1 MLRALERSMDGTLA
15 PWREAYARTGLA
27 RFDEVDARRLR
38 AERAAMIASNTVP
51 MSLCNMAY
59 ALLVAACFWGTGVD
73 GPLTAWVAA
82 MIALNGAAAL
92 AQARRDPSR
101 GVSGSRRASAM
112 IVRNAAMMAALF
124 SIAPFFLIPVAQG
137 PSAVLLGGM
146 SAATLVIGPYV
157 VYAVP
162 RAALVWLAVCAVLN
176 AFSYGLSGGPF
187 AVAAVIGLVIAIGVA
202 RATLTQAGRLVESFA
217 DRLALERQTKAL
229 QEKQDVI
236 ALLLKEYEEGSN
248 EWLWECD
255 AAGTLHRVPAQLR
268 AMMPAGAAPSLQGLA
283 ALARE
288 GARAPIAAEIAGLLA
303 AGAPFHDLLVPVET
317 REGERRWLSAR
328 GRPQHD
334 GAGAFAGFRGIIAD
348 VTEAKVAEDR
358 VQFLASHDALTEL
371 ANRITYADHV
381 RPWTRAG
388 RRFASLHVDLDR
400 FKLVNDTLGHVA
412 GDELLVLVAERLRA
426 AAAAAHPDAL
436 PARVGGDE
444 FMVCIPL
451 DEDGDGDGRKDGDV
465 DDAPAR
471 GLAAAVVAALAEPFV
486 LEAGCVSIG
495 ASVGYAV
502 WPDDGELSEMPARVD
517 LALYR
522 AKEGGRGQFRRYEAG
537 MDRRAQHRKKMEA
550 ALRGALG
557 RGEMHLAFQ
566 PVIDLERG
574 RPSGVEALLRWT
586 HPTIGAVPPDEFVPL
601 AEESGLIVEI
611 GAWVL
616 REACREAAGW
626 SKPLSIAVNVSP
638 RQILREDFVETVL
651 GALGRGEMA
660 IAFQPVFD
668 LGDGRATGV
677 EALMRWT
684 HPRLGTVSPAS
695 FIPLAEESGLI
706 VELGAWVLRE
716 ACAEA
721 ARWSEPLSIAVNVS
735 SRQML
740 HDGFLDTVLGALASS
755 GLAPE
760 RLELELTESILV
772 GDPDRARATI
782 DRLRRIGCRVV
793 LDDFGTGYSS
803 LSYLRTFVFDRIKVD
818 RSFVSSLRETRSDG
832 RPTSSTLVEAMV
844 GMARTL
850 GMRTTAEGIEED
862 WQWEELQGLG
872 CDQGQGYL
880 YSRPVSAAELAEAI
894 GMTRDAIR
902 CDRRAPVEPPAVE
915 LSLAS

>member
-51 MSLCNMAY
+51 MSVCNMAY

-586 HPTIGAVPPDEFVPL
+586 HPTVGAVPPDEFVPL

-651 GALGRGEMA
+651 GALA
-660 IAFQPVFD
+660 A
-668 LGDGRATGV
+668 
-677 EALMRWT
+677 
-684 HPRLGTVSPAS
+684 
-695 FIPLAEESGLI
+695 SGLPP
-706 VELGAWVLRE
+706 
-716 ACAEA
+716 
-721 ARWSEPLSIAVNVS
+721 S
-735 SRQML
+735 
-740 HDGFLDTVLGALASS
+740 
-755 GLAPE
+755 

-772 GDPDRARATI
+772 EDPDAAVAAI
-782 DRLRRIGCRVV
+782 ERLRRIGCRVV

-803 LSYLRTFVFDRIKVD
+803 LSYLRTFVFDKIKID
-818 RSFVSSLRETRSDG
+818 RSFVSTLRETRSDG
-832 RPTSSTLVEAMV
+832 RPCSSTLVEAIV
-844 GMARTL
+844 GLARTL

-862 WQWEELQGLG
+862 WQVDDLRGMGCEE
-872 CDQGQGYL
+872 GQGYFF
-880 YSRPVSAAELAEAI
+880 SRPLPVHDLAAATGLGTWGAAAV
-894 GMTRDAIR
+894 GAAAA
-902 CDRRAPVEPPAVE
+902 RAAGRERERMEGA
-915 LSLAS
+915 